1 MANASP
7 APRMA
12 TATHGDLVR
21 MMSKGFGGAAGRRV
35 MPNSCGLADDG
46 DDGAAA
52 EVVVRGRRA
61 GSVVLVKKQP
71 KGVRTPNSGSITH
84 NKSS

>member
-1 MANASP
+1 MAGVAAASAVFDAGRRRMENASP

-12 TATHGDLVR
+12 TATHGGLVR
-21 MMSKGFGGAAGRRV
+21 VMSKGFGGAAGRRV

-61 GSVVLVKKQP
+61 V
-71 KGVRTPNSGSITH
+71 I
-84 NKSS
+84 